1 MAILPSSPSG
11 QPGPSPSRPP
21 RPSRRTGETA
31 AAAPPPSPR
40 RAAAQDLR
48 WDTEPTKSSAPWG
61 ESKPLRPPPC
71 RSPIT
76 AGQMR
81 KGRRP
86 SAAILLKTGPNALP
100 PIAAAGPKSGKNSSA
115 TLFCAHPTGHARRAP
130 PRTPDLPRHLSTR
143 KTRVRGRPEPPPP
156 SHTRRARPTPTP
168 RPLKEGIHPERPARR
183 KTAAPGPPIPPGSP
197 TSPTPLRPHRSSTSA
212 ILPASRSSR
221 SSKSVTV
228 RLSSRAAAWTEST
241 RSRVCFVLVT
251 MASNS
256 SLSSLTDLLVASMSS
271 RSSRNAGISTEST
284 ASLTAEFTTEFK
296 VLWCSLNASSMRLAI
311 ALSSSSLEMAESL
324 NFFFIGDCS
333 ISLFRSP
340 LSALVL
346 MMGLMQSDSNFTD
359 RIVKYLAKWAERK
372 TKPASPSRGHVI
384 LSTKTYSESGREK
397 EVKPA

>member
-1 MAILPSSPSG
+1 
-11 QPGPSPSRPP
+11 
-21 RPSRRTGETA
+21 
-31 AAAPPPSPR
+31 
-40 RAAAQDLR
+40 
-48 WDTEPTKSSAPWG
+48 
-61 ESKPLRPPPC
+61 
-71 RSPIT
+71 
-76 AGQMR
+76 MR
-81 KGRRP
+81 KGWRTKCCH
-86 SAAILLKTGPNALP
+86 LLQNRTKCLSPDRCSRTKVRKKQQCDIVLCALHR
-100 PIAAAGPKSGKNSSA
+100 IRLTSTFRIS
-115 TLFCAHPTGHARRAP
+115 
-130 PRTPDLPRHLSTR
+130 DLSCHLSTR
-143 KTRVRGRPEPPPP
+143 KMRVRGRSEPLPP
-156 SHTRRARPTPTP
+156 SYTRCARSISMS
-168 RPLKEGIHPERPARR
+168 RPLKEGIHLERLARR
-183 KTAAPGPPIPPGSP
+183 KTAASGPSIPSGSP
-197 TSPTPLRPHRSSTSA
+197 TSLTLFRLHRSSISV
-212 ILPASRSSR
+212 IFSVSRSSW
-221 SSKSVTV
+221 SFKSVTV

-271 RSSRNAGISTEST
+271 RSSRNAGISTESI

-311 ALSSSSLEMAESL
+311 ALSRSSLEMAESL

-384 LSTKTYSESGREK
+384 LSSSSWQYPIDSLWGSGQ
-397 EVKPA
+397 ASLLANQAQ